1 MPLYEEIKD
10 LLDAATKDL
19 ISTNLAKY
27 SKEYENELSIEA
39 FENKTKRIKQNLTNY
54 LDDLNNTLKNIVQ
67 HKRYINQI

>member
-54 LDDLNNTLKNIVQ
+54 LDDLNNTLKKYGSI
-67 HKRYINQI
+67 